1 MRFIS
6 TLTKTAV
13 SFIDILLHLI
23 FTKTNFS
30 LIFFCH
36 EVIGFWIF

>member
-30 LIFFCH
+30 LNFFFH
-36 EVIGFWIF
+36 EVIDFGFF